1 MTLREYLMDKL
12 EAGKF
17 MTGKEIQNE
26 SVADPYRSPCG
37 GACVYGHAANYYDKK
52 PFDVECDYYEVTE
65 PEDDEGEGPILLND
79 KRHFKEAIE
88 MLCDGLEPVLVG
100 GGEE

>member
-1 MTLREYLMDKL
+1 MVQL

-17 MTGKEIQNE
+17 MTGKEIQNV
-26 SVADPYRSPCG
+26 SVTDPYRSPCG

-52 PFDVECDYYEVTE
+52 PFDVECDYVGVTDTE
-65 PEDDEGEGPILLND
+65 YDEDGEGPILLND
-79 KRHFKEAIE
+79 KHHFKEAIE

>member
-1 MTLREYLMDKL
+1 MTLREYLMVQL

-17 MTGKEIQNE
+17 MTGEEIQNE
-26 SVADPYRSPCG
+26 SVTDPYRSPCG

-52 PFDVECDYYEVTE
+52 PFDVECDYVEVTDA
-65 PEDDEGEGPILLND
+65 EDDEGEWPILLND
-79 KRHFKEAIE
+79 KRYFKEAIE